1 MSSIRSPKRGCD
13 PSHGHVLIMGVF
25 ISVIVVL
32 NLLYNMSNRF
42 PNIIVMTFFNCVQI
56 KGRLLFNSLIINKYY
71 TPQMFLL
78 QIL

>member
-1 MSSIRSPKRGCD
+1 
-13 PSHGHVLIMGVF
+13 MGVF

-71 TPQMFLL
+71 TPKMFLL